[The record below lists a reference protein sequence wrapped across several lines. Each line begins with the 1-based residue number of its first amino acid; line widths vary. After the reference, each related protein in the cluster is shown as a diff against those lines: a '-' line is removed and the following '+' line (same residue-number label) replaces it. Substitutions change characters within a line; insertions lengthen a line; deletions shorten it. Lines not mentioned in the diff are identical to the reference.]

1 LGICPC
7 VINRH
12 ERRCYRVMVGITV
25 KEGESY
31 ESFIRRFRR
40 ACENAGILREVKRR
54 EFFEKPS
61 EKKKRKQ
68 AEARRRAF
76 RRRMQNDY

>member
-1 LGICPC
+1 
-7 VINRH
+7 
-12 ERRCYRVMVGITV
+12 MVGIIV

-54 EFFEKPS
+54 EYYEKPS
-61 EKKKRKQ
+61 EKRKRRE
-68 AEARRRAF
+68 AEARRRAH
-76 RRRMQNDY
+76 RRRHQDY

>member
-1 LGICPC
+1 MLFR
-7 VINRH
+7 VYHKRL
-12 ERRCYRVMVGITV
+12 ERRCDRVMVGITV

-54 EFFEKPS
+54 EYFEKPS

-68 AEARRRAF
+68 AESRRRAF
-76 RRRMQNDY
+76 RRKQNDEY

>member
-1 LGICPC
+1 
-7 VINRH
+7 
-12 ERRCYRVMVGITV
+12 MVGIIV

-54 EFFEKPS
+54 EYYEKPS
-61 EKKKRKQ
+61 EKRKRRE
-68 AEARRRAF
+68 AESRRRAH
-76 RRRMQNDY
+76 RRRHQDY

>member
-1 LGICPC
+1 
-7 VINRH
+7 
-12 ERRCYRVMVGITV
+12 MVGITV

-54 EFFEKPS
+54 EFYEKPS
-61 EKKKRKQ
+61 VRKKRKA
-68 AEARRRAF
+68 AEARRRSS
-76 RRRMQNDY
+76 RRRSQSD

>member
-1 LGICPC
+1 
-7 VINRH
+7 
-12 ERRCYRVMVGITV
+12 MVGITV

-31 ESFIRRFRR
+31 ENFIRRFRR

-61 EKKKRKQ
+61 QKKKRKQ

-76 RRRMQNDY
+76 RRRLQDEY